1 MLEYMPYIWTAVL
14 ILCVLIE
21 AATAGL
27 TAIWFMPAAL
37 VCLVLS
43 IFNIKI
49 GVQII
54 IFIAVGALMLILSKT
69 VFKNFFKKAQKTPT
83 NADRLIGQTA
93 LVTATIN
100 NEQPSGEVLVGWQH
114 WTARSDDGSII
125 PEGASVKVIRIEG
138 VKLIVHATD
147 TAHGQ

>member
-14 ILCVLIE
+14 ILCVLVE

-37 VCLVLS
+37 ICLILS
-43 IFNIKI
+43 IINIGI

-54 IFIAVGALMLILSKT
+54 LFIAIGALMLILSRT
-69 VFKNFFKKAQKTPT
+69 AFKKFLRKTKKTPT
-83 NADRLIGQTA
+83 NADRFIGQTA

-100 NEQPSGEVLVGWQH
+100 NEQPSGEVLVGWQP
-114 WTARSDDGSII
+114 WAARSDDGSII

-138 VKLIVHATD
+138 VKLIVHAIN
-147 TAHGQ
+147 AANE